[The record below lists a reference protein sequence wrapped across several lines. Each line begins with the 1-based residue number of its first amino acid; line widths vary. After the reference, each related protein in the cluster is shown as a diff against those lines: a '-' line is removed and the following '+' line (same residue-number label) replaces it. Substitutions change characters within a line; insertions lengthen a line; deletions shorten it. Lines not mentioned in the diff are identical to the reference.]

1 MIAKAQADMEYGAYA
16 RKMSQTVD
24 ILELTTILLILA
36 SFFSIVNLRFLKL
49 PMTIGLMILAIALS
63 IVILI
68 FGFFFPTFLDIAY
81 TITES
86 FDFNFMLMNVML
98 PFLLFAGAMS
108 INVHILRKDKLT
120 ILLLASFGVLFST
133 YVVGSLT
140 YYLLNAPMFGL
151 SSLGITY
158 LDCLLFGSL
167 IAPTDPI
174 AVLSIIKRMKLSLVT
189 ETRIAGESL
198 FNDGIGVVVFLT
210 LLGAKTTGAEVTLD
224 SVGVLFFTE
233 VIGGLALGAIVGYFG
248 LKLVRYIENEHVELE
263 VLITL
268 ALVLFVSVIATR
280 YHLSGP
286 LGVVILGLYLNKHIK
301 EKDGNGDSEL
311 AMGDYVYKFW
321 HLLDETLNAILFILI
336 GLEIILIFDSFNLV
350 YLALSVITIVLV
362 VLSRYIGV
370 SVPIVFLSRFRDF
383 EENTAKIITWGGL
396 RGGLSIAL
404 ALNLPDDMGDV
415 KSLILILTYAVV
427 LFTIL
432 VQGLTMEK
440 IVNKK

>member
-1 MIAKAQADMEYGAYA
+1 MELFASIKDMEL
-16 RKMSQTVD
+16 D
-24 ILELTTILLILA
+24 I
-36 SFFSIVNLRFLKL
+36 FL
-49 PMTIGLMILAIALS
+49 
-63 IVILI
+63 ILI

>member
-1 MIAKAQADMEYGAYA
+1 MEEV
-16 RKMSQTVD
+16 SQTFSLIENKKFDV
-24 ILELTTILLILA
+24 LELSTILLILA
-36 SFFSIVNLRFLKL
+36 SLFSIINLRILKL

-63 IVILI
+63 ISLLLI
-68 FGFFFPTFLDIAY
+68 GYFFPSMLNLAY

-86 FDFNFMLMNVML
+86 FDFNFVLLNVML
-98 PFLLFAGAMS
+98 PFFLFAGAIS
-108 INVHILRKDKLT
+108 INVHQLRKDKIT

-133 YVVGSLT
+133 YVVGGLT
-140 YYLLNAPMFGL
+140 FFLISQPILGL
-151 SSLGITY
+151 SSLDITY
-158 LDCLLFGSL
+158 IDCLLFGSL

-174 AVLSIIKRMKLSLVT
+174 AVLSIVKKMNLSPVT

-210 LLGAKTTGAEVTLD
+210 LLGIKTSGDAVTVQ
-224 SVGVLFFTE
+224 SIGSLFFTE
-233 VIGGLALGAIVGYFG
+233 VIGGLALGALIGYLG

-268 ALVLFVSVIATR
+268 SMVLLVSVIATR
-280 YHLSGP
+280 FHLSGP
-286 LGVVILGLYLNKHIK
+286 LGVVILGLYLNKHVK
-301 EKDGNGDSEL
+301 EDGVNGISEM

-336 GLEIILIFDSFNLV
+336 GLEIILLYESFNLN
-350 YLALSVITIVLV
+350 YIIISVIVIFLV
-362 VLSRYIGV
+362 VSARYIGV
-370 SVPIVFLSRFRDF
+370 SIPIVILSQFKNF
-383 EENTAKIITWGGL
+383 EKNTAKIITWGGL

-404 ALNLPDDMGDV
+404 ALNLPETMGDV

-432 VQGLTMEK
+432 VQGLTMQK
-440 IVNKK
+440 IIKSKF